1 MVTTRWHKPA
11 GLRPLAILPAVLLSW
26 WWCGAASAAPV
37 TAERAHKLTGAW
49 VAAHPRPM
57 NSRLGSQIDSV
68 ETFADANGQPIYY
81 IVYLR
86 PNGFVIA
93 SADDLVE
100 PIIGFASA
108 GSYDPSDRNPLGAL
122 VSRDLPARVNAARA
136 VEQKI
141 RSRGGAVGLTQQE
154 TAIRRSGEDAFGKWE
169 KLAGEAAGS
178 SSPLTSSSSVPDVPD
193 VRVSPLLQSKWNQM
207 TVCSNACYNY
217 YVPPYGDG
225 NTSNYPCGCVAT
237 AMAQYMRFWQ
247 YPTTGVGTGRFTIYV
262 DGSSQYAYLRGGD
275 GSGGPYSWTNMTLV
289 PDCSTTLTQR
299 QAIGALTYDAG
310 VAVNMQYAS
319 SGSGA
324 YMSYADAAMTATFGY
339 SNSIIG
345 YNSDN
350 NIVAAALNAMI
361 NPNLDW
367 GNPVILGI
375 HNSSN
380 NDGHAIVADGY
391 GYDSSTLY
399 HHLNLGWAGTSDA
412 WYNLP
417 NIDAY
422 YTYDVVDSAI
432 YNIYMSGSGEII
444 SGRVLASDTNL
455 PIAGATV
462 TATKGSTT
470 YPATTNTNGIYAIA
484 KIPSNSTYMVSAAK
498 TGYHLFTSQVVSTGR
513 SSDNQPTSGNCWAV
527 DLTGTPI
534 GPVPVASDSNATAEA
549 GVPQTITLQAIDN
562 GEPNP
567 PGMLTYIITSLPH
580 HGTLAD
586 PCVGNIDTVPY
597 SLANYGNNVIYTPL
611 VCYTGSDS
619 FQFLANDGGTSPTG
633 GDSNI
638 ATVSITVQLPSPEVI
653 YETHFDT
660 GLPAGW
666 TIVHSGSGRS
676 TDTWRSDNPGHRT
689 NSNWTGV
696 FMIVDSRYAGRV
708 DMNEQLITYSI
719 NCTGL
724 TNVKLRF
731 KHYFHHSST
740 EIGDVDIRVNG
751 GVWQNAARY
760 QGADSNG
767 LMEIAL
773 SSFGADGDPNVQIR
787 WHYYN
792 ANNEYYWGIDD
803 VQIVANNASQ
813 TSLVGD
819 FDSDCDVDYDDLV
832 IFMSAW
838 LTSPGQPN
846 WNPAC
851 DIAEPNDGV
860 INGLDYA
867 VFAENWMVGK

>member
-1 MVTTRWHKPA
+1 MKVVVRSRTI
-11 GLRPLAILPAVLLSW
+11 LRQGGILFSILLLC
-26 WWCGAASAAPV
+26 WCGSSSASPV
-37 TAERAHKLTGAW
+37 TAERAHKMIGAW

-81 IVYLR
+81 VVYLR
-86 PNGFVIA
+86 PNGFVIVP
-93 SADDLVE
+93 ADDEIE
-100 PIIGFASA
+100 PVICFAQA
-108 GSYDPSDRNPLGAL
+108 GSFDPSPDNPLGAL
-122 VSRDLPARVNAARA
+122 VSRDLPGRINAARTI
-136 VEQKI
+136 QKVV
-141 RSRGGAVGLTQQE
+141 RSGKALQSFTQQE
-154 TAIRRSGEDAFGKWE
+154 MDIRHLGEKAFDKWSKLLNAADSCSVLAMSSG
-169 KLAGEAAGS
+169 S
-178 SSPLTSSSSVPDVPD
+178 MSD
-193 VRVSPLLQSKWNQM
+193 VRVSPLLQSKWSQSTECGNL
-207 TVCSNACYNY
+207 CYNY
-217 YVPPYGDG
+217 YTP
-225 NTSNYPCGCVAT
+225 NNYVCGCVAT

-247 YPTTGVGTGRFTIYV
+247 YPTTGVGTGCFTVYV
-262 DGSSQYAYLRGGD
+262 NGSATIKCLRGGD
-275 GSGGPYSWTNMTLV
+275 GLGGPYDWNDMTLD

-310 VAVNMQYAS
+310 VAVSMEYAS
-319 SGSGA
+319 GGSGA
-324 YMSYADAAMTATFGY
+324 YMYDADTAMTDTFGY
-339 SNSIIG
+339 SNSIYG
-345 YNSDN
+345 YNSYS
-350 NIVAAALNAMI
+350 NISTAALSAMI

-375 HNSSN
+375 HNAS
-380 NDGHAIVADGY
+380 DGHVVVADGY
-391 GYDSSTLY
+391 GYSSSTLY
-399 HHLNLGWAGTSDA
+399 HHLNLGWAGQYDA

-417 NIDAY
+417 DINDAY
-422 YTYDVVDSAI
+422 DPFNVIDSTL

-462 TATKGSTT
+462 TATRTGGGT
-470 YPATTNTNGIYAIA
+470 YQAATNTNGIYAIA
-484 KIPSNSTYMVSAAK
+484 KIPSSSTYTVSAAK
-498 TGYHLFTSQVVSTGR
+498 TGYHLFTSRNVSTGL
-513 SSDNQPTSGNCWAV
+513 SLDNHATSGNCWAV
-527 DLTGTPI
+527 DLNGALI
-534 GPVPVASDSNATAEA
+534 GPVPVASDSNTTAEA
-549 GVPQTITLQAIDN
+549 GVPQTITLQAIDD
-562 GEPNP
+562 GKPNP
-567 PGMLTYIITSLPH
+567 PGALTYIITSLPR

-586 PCVGNIDTVPY
+586 PCVGSIDIVPY

-638 ATVSITVQLPSPEVI
+638 ATVSITVQVPSPQVI

-666 TIVHSGSGRS
+666 TIVHNGSGKS
-676 TDTWRSDNPGHRT
+676 SDTWRSDNPGHRT

-696 FMIVDSRYAGRV
+696 FMIVDSHYAGTV
-708 DMNEQLITYSI
+708 DMNEQLITHSI

-731 KHYFHHSST
+731 KHYFLHRRST

-751 GVWQNAARY
+751 GIWHNMARY
-760 QGADSNG
+760 QGADYSG
-767 LMEIAL
+767 LVELNL
-773 SSFGADGDPNVQIR
+773 SGFGADGAAGVQIR

-792 ANNEYYWGIDD
+792 ANNDWYWGIDD
-803 VQIVANNASQ
+803 VQIVANTASQ

-832 IFMSAW
+832 IFTSAW
-838 LTSPGQPN
+838 LTSSGQPN

-851 DIAEPNDGV
+851 DIAGPKDGI
-860 INGLDYA
+860 INELD
-867 VFAENWMVGK
+867 FAFFAANWMVGK